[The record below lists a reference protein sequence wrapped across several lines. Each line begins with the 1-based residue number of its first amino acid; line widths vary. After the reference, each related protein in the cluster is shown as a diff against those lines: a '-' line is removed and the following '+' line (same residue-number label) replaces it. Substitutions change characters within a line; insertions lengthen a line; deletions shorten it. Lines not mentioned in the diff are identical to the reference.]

1 MVDERTTRAAKAA
14 QFLLDGKRAH
24 RTFSAIPEEYA
35 PRSVQEAYAV
45 QDAFHALNAQCQ
57 GEVVGYKVALTTKVM
72 QQMVGYEEP
81 IPGAIFASTVHTSPA
96 TTACADYTHLGIEC
110 EIAVRVSRDLPAV
123 SEPYTRAAVTDA
135 LDEVMAAFELV
146 DDRNVHYPDFASNI
160 LSFIGD
166 NAWNAGVVLGQTV
179 SNWRDLD
186 LAAVR
191 GVMQV
196 NDEDVAEGVGA
207 DVMGHPL
214 NALAW
219 LANSQAERGQ
229 PLRAGMLVM
238 TGSIIATRFVAAGDT
253 VRFRVAGMP
262 EVRVDVR

>member
-14 QFLLDGKRAH
+14 QFLLDGKRVH
-24 RTFSAIPEEYA
+24 RAFSAIPEEYA
-35 PRSVQEAYAV
+35 PRSVEEAYAV
-45 QDAFHALNAQCQ
+45 QAAFHAVNAQRH
-57 GEVVGYKVALTTKVM
+57 GEIVGYKVALTTKVM

-81 IPGAIFASTVHTSPA
+81 IPGAIFASTVHTSPS

-110 EIAVRVSRDLPAV
+110 EIAVRLARDLPAA
-123 SEPYTRAAVTDA
+123 SEPYTRAVVTDA
-135 LDEVMAAFELV
+135 IDDVMAAFELV

-179 SNWRDLD
+179 TNWRDLD

-191 GVMQV
+191 GVMQI

-214 NALAW
+214 DALAW
-219 LANSQAERGQ
+219 LANQQVGRGR

-238 TGSIIATRFVAAGDT
+238 TGSIIATRFVAVGDS
-253 VRFRVAGMP
+253 VRFVVGGMP
-262 EVRVDVR
+262 EVRIDIQ